1 MDQTISEITRFTG
14 TAEDCLFPTTYG
26 RTALLLALK
35 SIPVRDR
42 EVIIPAFT
50 CPVAVLGA
58 VIESGGIPVF
68 VDINLKNLNFDLHD
82 LRQKITKS
90 TAAIISHHYFGMAN
104 PEVGINEHIA
114 RKHCLVH
121 IEDCAHSLGAQ
132 FQGCPVGKIGDLAV
146 YSFSKNMIS
155 PGGGLLQ
162 CNSDGLIE
170 KVQTLYNQN
179 SADRITGLLVNI
191 EFFSF
196 FYQLFII
203 KRLFESVTARFKP
216 DFLLYRVPYL
226 LYLPFRFVKIFFKS
240 QYYHGSFYEIKRDDP
255 LKNFPEFDV
264 KITDFQKFIIRGR
277 IRLLHQM
284 NAKRREI
291 AERFNKIVPHFF
303 VQKKDQHFVYTNY
316 VFCAHDKCKVLSL
329 AKEANILFNETWP
342 MEGRYWKEQNTKN
355 VEKLKHEVLLL
366 SISPYWSE
374 KEIRRIESFLY
385 NNKTLFLKPLD
396 QYLLDS

>member
-1 MDQTISEITRFTG
+1 MDQTISEITKFTG

-35 SIPVRDR
+35 SIPVRGR

-50 CPVAVLGA
+50 CPVTVLGA

-82 LRQKITKS
+82 LLQKITKS

-132 FQGCPVGKIGDLAV
+132 FQGCPVGKIGALAV

-179 SADRITGLLVNI
+179 SADRITRLLANFEFIIFLYQLLV
-191 EFFSF
+191 
-196 FYQLFII
+196 I
-203 KRLFESVTARFKP
+203 KRLSESVNTRFNP
-216 DFLLYRVPYL
+216 DFLLYHIPHL
-226 LYLPFRFVKIFFKS
+226 LYLPFRFVKFFFKS
-240 QYYHGSFYEIKRDDP
+240 QYYHGSFHEIKRGD
-255 LKNFPEFDV
+255 LLRNFPDFD
-264 KITDFQKFIIRGR
+264 IRMTDFQEFIIRGR
-277 IRLLHQM
+277 IKLLHQM
-284 NAKRREI
+284 NAKRRKI
-291 AERFNKIVPHFF
+291 AERFNRIVPHFF

-316 VFCAHDKCKVLSL
+316 IFCTHDKAKVLSL

-355 VEKLKHEVLLL
+355 VEKLKHKVLLL
-366 SISPYWSE
+366 SIDPYWSE
-374 KEIRRIESFLY
+374 KEIQEVEVFLDT
-385 NNKTLFLKPLD
+385 NKALFLKPLG
-396 QYLLDS
+396 YLFNS

>member
-1 MDQTISEITRFTG
+1 
-14 TAEDCLFPTTYG
+14 
-26 RTALLLALK
+26 
-35 SIPVRDR
+35 VRGR

-90 TAAIISHHYFGMAN
+90 TAAIISHHYFGMTN

-162 CNSDGLIE
+162 CNSDGLLD

-179 SADRITGLLVNI
+179 SADRITRLLANF
-191 EFFSF
+191 EFIIF
-196 FYQLFII
+196 FYQLLVI
-203 KRLFESVTARFKP
+203 KRLFESVNARFKP
-216 DFLLYRVPYL
+216 DFLLYRIPHL
-226 LYLPFRFVKIFFKS
+226 LYLPFRFVKFFFKS
-240 QYYHGSFYEIKRDDP
+240 QYYHGSFYETKRDD
-255 LKNFPEFDV
+255 LSKNFPAFD
-264 KITDFQKFIIRGR
+264 IRMTGFQKFIIHGR

-284 NAKRREI
+284 NTKRRKI
-291 AERFNKIVPHFF
+291 AERFNRIVPHFF
-303 VQKKDQHFVYTNY
+303 LQENDQHFVYTNY
-316 VFCAHDKCKVLSL
+316 VFCTHVKCKMLSL
-329 AKEANILFNETWP
+329 AKEANILFDEAWP
-342 MEGRYWKEQNTKN
+342 AEGRYWKEQNTKN
-355 VEKLKHEVLLL
+355 VEKLKREVLLL

-374 KEIRRIESFLY
+374 REIQRIENFLY